1 MNGWHVKVS
10 FGILAALLFLGIGRP
25 ARCYTGPDDPKA
37 ETAAREAVK
46 KLGPTRGALEVAG
59 TSLDITGFRSI
70 AVVRKENESIK
81 GLSLKTEKIL
91 EELGAEKVGQKIQV
105 SLSGDVLFDFDKW
118 EIREKAEKTL
128 MKLANAI
135 RNLRI
140 KEILIEG
147 HTDSKG
153 SEEYNLALSQR
164 RADAVKA
171 WFIEKGGL
179 RGVKIVTKGYGE
191 SKPIAPNTNPD
202 GSDNPKGRAK
212 NRRVEISVSL
222 MGN

>member
-1 MNGWHVKVS
+1 M
-10 FGILAALLFLGIGRP
+10 
-25 ARCYTGPDDPKA
+25 GPDDPKA
-37 ETAAREAVK
+37 EAAAREAVK
-46 KLGPTRGALEVAG
+46 GLGPTHGALKVAG
-59 TSLDITGFRSI
+59 TSLDITGFRGLTVASK
-70 AVVRKENESIK
+70 KEKIK
-81 GLSLKTEKIL
+81 GLSLKAEKLL

-118 EIREKAEKTL
+118 DIKEEAEKTL

-135 RNLRI
+135 RNLKI
-140 KEILIEG
+140 KEILVEG

-153 SEEYNLALSQR
+153 SEKYNLALSRR

-179 RGVKIVTKGYGE
+179 KGIKILTKGYGE

-212 NRRVEISVSL
+212 NRRVEIFVTL
-222 MGN
+222 VEN